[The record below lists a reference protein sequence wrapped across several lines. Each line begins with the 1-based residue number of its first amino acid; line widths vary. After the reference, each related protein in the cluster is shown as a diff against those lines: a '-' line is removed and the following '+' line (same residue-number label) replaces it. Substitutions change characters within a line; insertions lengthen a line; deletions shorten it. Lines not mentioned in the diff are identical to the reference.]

1 MPFSRPVA
9 FSIVT
14 SNHSIPRNLLTATA
28 ISTNTKTGILPG
40 LLSRKCGPKQSCIQ
54 VSFANLT
61 ISVALWRRSNPLFL
75 IRAGE
80 LAYHDSHSS
89 ARTMKNPYSRVPTP
103 FAITTPGSYSTAKPT
118 LFGYNQY
125 IQKIVRLNA
134 TLNAEAQAAI
144 GATEPTSTIW
154 DVEETSTPNDAD
166 TTSSSDIQ
174 QPAEQRLTHQNNP
187 SGSPTEGS
195 KPSTFDSLK
204 RMLSKKTTEEKTV
217 IHTRGLRKAILDEEE
232 GRWPNQEWRQLV
244 ATYQETVGIGTKVA
258 DLRTRHPIQYFHLL
272 RAGYFEPIP
281 LAWAKS
287 MSNPLNL
294 SVDAMSGW
302 RGVTPGWRGYK
313 DLAEERLY
321 WVMNHTE
328 GIVGSKT
335 KPDVISAMSMARS
348 RMESAVETP
357 MEYSSRDDICK
368 VQSISETYSK
378 QVMPPFRYFGEPAI
392 PLDETI
398 ILLEVSKSMNFA
410 PLRPNYKEHIVTGY
424 FTSKQPKSKGEYLP
438 LQPIYIRY

>member
-1 MPFSRPVA
+1 
-9 FSIVT
+9 
-14 SNHSIPRNLLTATA
+14 
-28 ISTNTKTGILPG
+28 
-40 LLSRKCGPKQSCIQ
+40 
-54 VSFANLT
+54 
-61 ISVALWRRSNPLFL
+61 
-75 IRAGE
+75 
-80 LAYHDSHSS
+80 
-89 ARTMKNPYSRVPTP
+89 MKNPYSRVPTP

-144 GATEPTSTIW
+144 DAIEPTSTIW
-154 DVEETSTPNDAD
+154 DTEDLETSIPNEAD
-166 TTSSSDIQ
+166 LISSSDTQ

-187 SGSPTEGS
+187 SDPLAESS
-195 KPSTFDSLK
+195 KPSTFGSLK
-204 RMLSKKTTEEKTV
+204 RMLSKKTTEEKAV
-217 IHTRGLRKAILDEEE
+217 IHIQGLRKAILDEEE

-244 ATYQETVGIGTKVA
+244 ATYQETVGISPKIA
-258 DLRTRHPIQYFHLL
+258 ELRTRHPIQYFHLL

-287 MSNPLNL
+287 TSNPLKL
-294 SVDAMSGW
+294 SIDAIGGW

-321 WVMNHTE
+321 WVMNNTE

-348 RMESAVETP
+348 RMESAIETP
-357 MEYSSRDDICK
+357 TEYTSRDDLCK

-378 QVMPPFRYFGEPAI
+378 QVMSPVRYFGEPAV
-392 PLDETI
+392 PLDETT

-410 PLRPNYKEHIVTGY
+410 PLRPNYKEHIITGY
-424 FTSKQPKSKGEYLP
+424 FTSKQPKSKGDYIL